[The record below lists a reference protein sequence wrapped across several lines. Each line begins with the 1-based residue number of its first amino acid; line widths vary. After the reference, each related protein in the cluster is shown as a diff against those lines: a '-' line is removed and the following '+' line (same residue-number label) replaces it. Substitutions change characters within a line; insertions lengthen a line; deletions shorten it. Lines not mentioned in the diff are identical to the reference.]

1 MGQWYPRFNQ
11 KGVMIPAGL
20 LAGKA
25 ALVAKKR
32 EGVDFPMEMTVATF
46 C

>member
-1 MGQWYPRFNQ
+1 MGQWYPCFNQ

-25 ALVAKKR
+25 ALMAN
-32 EGVDFPMEMTVATF
+32 ETESVDFPMEMSAATF